1 MARRCILVGEA
12 PSTSSLSVTEDSG
25 GLSDLLAS
33 LVHDLVM
40 HRMCNLAT
48 NVHAEC
54 VRQGVPCPGA
64 ARDSTARCA
73 AGGLVGGLAACGGA
87 IVQGLL
93 DALEQLLT
101 LPTAAS
107 ISDGD
112 SSRRHKDEEPACSPG
127 IRSDS
132 AAERCALR
140 TLQSLAAASNGYL
153 SLVGPLRA
161 GEPAWNDLC
170 WSATASALSVGHV
183 RAPRS
188 YQIARLLRDAARVRG
203 GLMPASRVLA
213 GLARVLRLCGGLV
226 EGGGEAGP
234 DSDALDQGGGGVFVI
249 QCLSPNSGGSPLF
262 FDNALIHT
270 QLRACGVVG
279 AAEAGRRVLP
289 VRVRHSSFCDRYL
302 CLLLGPGGIPGGHAL
317 RDALGD
323 VATADS
329 ERVQAV
335 FEHVSAPLAQWRIG
349 RSLVFMHDDL
359 QRRLEQLR
367 RALVLQEG
375 PNGIAAASEQYQ
387 APVNASSSEEEDERE
402 REREKAVEALGLV
415 RYKQEVE
422 ARRKRER
429 EELAEVRAAACAF
442 KAEASSRAAELA
454 ESQQRVR
461 QLLEKLDQ
469 EEHRRVVA
477 EKDLSGL
484 AAKTQTLEREYIEAR
499 ASAMA
504 AMAAREEDGAREER
518 EQASAQREREREA
531 DRERERASEQ
541 EVKRELDR
549 LIVGVLGE
557 LACVRGEM
565 EAATVA
571 VRQVSER
578 DRELIARESSHVQ
591 ALGEETARTAAAA
604 AEKQRLEDQ
613 CKEVLAAAEKER
625 VAKEALQADLEVAND
640 RCARL
645 EEDIKCE
652 REGKAGRSIGSG
664 QDETGA
670 VGLERRERQH
680 EGDTLEAVLEDPVAE
695 EEVVLTPG
703 PTLASHASHETPLP
717 SMDAVWECLHP
728 PSRVPVSHHTTAV
741 DSGGRQA
748 QAWFPG
754 PSGSDVVIKPKGAA
768 AWHIVRGASL
778 ENAQVCARTSSAAI
792 PPCPQGTV
800 LHLCNLLDSG

>member
-1 MARRCILVGEA
+1 M
-12 PSTSSLSVTEDSG
+12 
-25 GLSDLLAS
+25 
-33 LVHDLVM
+33 
-40 HRMCNLAT
+40 
-48 NVHAEC
+48 
-54 VRQGVPCPGA
+54 RQGVPCPSA

-73 AGGLVGGLAACGGA
+73 AGGLVGGWAACGGG

-262 FDNALIHT
+262 FDNTLIHT

-302 CLLLGPGGIPGGHAL
+302 CLLLGPGGIPSGHAL
-317 RDALGD
+317 RDALSD

-387 APVNASSSEEEDERE
+387 APLNARKADEEEDERE

-454 ESQQRVR
+454 ESQQCVR
-461 QLLEKLDQ
+461 QLQEKLDQ

-477 EKDLSGL
+477 
-484 AAKTQTLEREYIEAR
+484 
-499 ASAMA
+499 
-504 AMAAREEDGAREER
+504 
-518 EQASAQREREREA
+518 
-531 DRERERASEQ
+531 
-541 EVKRELDR
+541 
-549 LIVGVLGE
+549 
-557 LACVRGEM
+557 
-565 EAATVA
+565 
-571 VRQVSER
+571 
-578 DRELIARESSHVQ
+578 
-591 ALGEETARTAAAA
+591 
-604 AEKQRLEDQ
+604 
-613 CKEVLAAAEKER
+613 
-625 VAKEALQADLEVAND
+625 
-640 RCARL
+640 
-645 EEDIKCE
+645 
-652 REGKAGRSIGSG
+652 
-664 QDETGA
+664 
-670 VGLERRERQH
+670 
-680 EGDTLEAVLEDPVAE
+680 
-695 EEVVLTPG
+695 
-703 PTLASHASHETPLP
+703 
-717 SMDAVWECLHP
+717 
-728 PSRVPVSHHTTAV
+728 
-741 DSGGRQA
+741 
-748 QAWFPG
+748 
-754 PSGSDVVIKPKGAA
+754 
-768 AWHIVRGASL
+768 
-778 ENAQVCARTSSAAI
+778 
-792 PPCPQGTV
+792 
-800 LHLCNLLDSG
+800 